1 MFNWFQ
7 KMFRIHEDRIEE
19 VIKELFR
26 FLLDD
31 YGFYFAKSSLGDAVD
46 QNGEFFFYGPL
57 DAYCIYNERLCI
69 NVLYLVQ
76 RQEYDIYITDAYKAD
91 QIYIRNGIQVS
102 NCQAYDLSSFAAEV
116 KNSVVNSGEIYG
128 CKM

>member
-1 MFNWFQ
+1 MFVFNWLQ

-19 VIKELFR
+19 VVKELFR

-31 YGFYFAKSSLGDAVD
+31 YGFHFAKSSLGDAVD

-57 DAYCIYNERLCI
+57 DAYCIYNERICI

-76 RQEYDIYITDAYKAD
+76 RQEYDIYITDAYKRIKYILETVFRF
-91 QIYIRNGIQVS
+91 QI
-102 NCQAYDLSSFAAEV
+102 V
-116 KNSVVNSGEIYG
+116 KHTILALLRL
-128 CKM
+128 K